1 MYVCVFVCIHTH
13 THTLSEEFIAY
24 VLDTMVIPGESENVK

>member
-1 MYVCVFVCIHTH
+1 MYVCVFVCIH